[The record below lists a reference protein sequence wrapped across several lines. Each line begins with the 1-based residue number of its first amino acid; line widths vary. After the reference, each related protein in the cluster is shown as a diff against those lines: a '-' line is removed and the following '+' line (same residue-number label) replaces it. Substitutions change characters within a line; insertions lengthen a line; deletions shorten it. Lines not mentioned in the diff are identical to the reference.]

1 MFARTHGFRASGGEE
16 SEMVRPILLELL
28 LFLTPFAAYAILLWA
43 KSAGVFDPESWP
55 LRTVVGLTAAALLLT
70 AISALV
76 AAQFS
81 GAPPG
86 STYVPA
92 HVENGR
98 LVPGTTQ

>member
-1 MFARTHGFRASGGEE
+1 MI
-16 SEMVRPILLELL
+16 RPILIELL
-28 LFLTPFAAYAILLWA
+28 LFLTPFAAYAFLLWA
-43 KSAGVFDPESWP
+43 RNHGVFDPESWP
-55 LRTVVGLTAAALLLT
+55 LPTVAGLTITALLLMGAS
-70 AISALV
+70 AII

-98 LVPGTTQ
+98 LVPGMNR

>member
-1 MFARTHGFRASGGEE
+1 MI
-16 SEMVRPILLELL
+16 RPILIELL
-28 LFLTPFAAYAILLWA
+28 LFFTPFAAYAFLLWA
-43 KSAGVFDPESWP
+43 RNHGVFDPESWP
-55 LRTVVGLTAAALLLT
+55 LPTVAGLTITALLLMGAS
-70 AISALV
+70 AII

-98 LVPGTTQ
+98 LVPGMNR